1 MYCSV
6 NKNSALPYEFMVAVY
21 MPQTVWSWH
30 RISSAPQCLQLE
42 STHLNSFWIYKTH
55 TFLNTSSFIKADE
68 TEVRTLFHTN
78 VIFTYNCQVSPHIN
92 RQCSSPLHRKST
104 QNATLT
110 FDPYTSSVEVAQH
123 HFIACIWMM
132 TEDFTHNLLPTLH
145 CQWWC

>member
-1 MYCSV
+1 
-6 NKNSALPYEFMVAVY
+6 MVAVY

-123 HFIACIWMM
+123 HFIACICTIASNSSLTMVVL
-132 TEDFTHNLLPTLH
+132 NKSNTLKNNISYMSDK
-145 CQWWC
+145 